1 MPDGATK
8 TDGRSCSGP
17 FQRSR
22 LLARPAFLNDVI
34 TSFRMLK
41 APTLVFVFTLGHKC
55 ISSHF
60 WLHQSHVLQWFCL
73 ALAPTSSSG
82 FLRLT

>member
-8 TDGRSCSGP
+8 TDGRRCSGP

-41 APTLVFVFTLGHKC
+41 APSLVSFLLLATNVFPLTFGFTNPMC
-55 ISSHF
+55 Y
-60 WLHQSHVLQWFCL
+60 
-73 ALAPTSSSG
+73 SG
-82 FLRLT
+82 LT